1 MASAKTETR
10 TNSIAS
16 TTIHAL
22 EDAASKMLTDAGA
35 LYAAEE
41 RKRRIAKT
49 ERSIARARGS
59 FA

>member
-1 MASAKTETR
+1 MAAAKDDAH
-10 TNSIAS
+10 TNSLAS
-16 TTIHAL
+16 TTIKAL
-22 EDAASKMLTDAGA
+22 EDAASKMLSDVGA
-35 LYAAEE
+35 TYAAEE

>member
-1 MASAKTETR
+1 MASAKDDAR
-10 TNSIAS
+10 TSSIAS
-16 TTIHAL
+16 TTIQAL

-35 LYAAEE
+35 IYAAEE

-49 ERSIARARGS
+49 ERSIARARGT

>member
-1 MASAKTETR
+1 MAAAKDATR
-10 TNSIAS
+10 TTSLA
-16 TTIHAL
+16 TTTMQTLA
-22 EDAASKMLTDAGA
+22 DAASKMLTDAGA

-49 ERSIARARGS
+49 ERAIARARGS